1 MPPSVELIG
10 LGSTTPQISS
20 QIDASV
26 VCDDL
31 RKTFFKQT
39 SLGLRRPIALSI
51 ERSFQIARHVVQI
64 PGSLVAMFYSI
75 YSNLRTI
82 LSSLCN
88 TPRVFRYLLEIMVP
102 GIHLGLQLLVPS
114 VWNSLYLLIFTTS
127 LRDCL
132 SF

>member
-64 PGSLVAMFYSI
+64 PGSLVAMFYS
-75 YSNLRTI
+75 NLRTI

-88 TPRVFRYLLEIMVP
+88 SPRVFRYLLEIMVP

>member
-31 RKTFFKQT
+31 RKTFFKHT

-51 ERSFQIARHVVQI
+51 ERSFARHVVQI
-64 PGSLVAMFYSI
+64 PGSLVAML

-88 TPRVFRYLLEIMVP
+88 SPRVFRYLLEIMVP

-127 LRDCL
+127 QRDCL